1 MCQFI
6 SFFHRPDNGDVAIFD
21 LTSHSNTQAKLSL
34 NEKLWREGHYL
45 PSGQIVCR
53 VAPDDKIT
61 EQECNERL
69 KNHYPSFV
77 EFFNWAMGETCKIG
91 IYSGSL
97 DLSSLTSAAGLK
109 LPNKISG
116 YLDLRSLTS
125 AAGLKLP
132 NEISGSLDLSSL
144 TSAAGLKLPNEI
156 SGFLYLRSL
165 TSAAGL
171 KLPTKCGSLD
181 LRSLTSAA
189 GLKLPNEISGFLDLS
204 SLTSAEKEKLTKRR
218 KNK

>member
-6 SFFHRPDNGDVAIFD
+6 SFFHRPDNGDVAVFN
-21 LTSHSNTQAKLSL
+21 LESHSDTQAKLEL

-45 PSGQIVCR
+45 PNGTIVCR
-53 VAPDDKIT
+53 VAPADKIT
-61 EQECNERL
+61 EQECSERL

-77 EFFNWAMGETCKIG
+77 EFFNWSMGETCKNG
-91 IYSGSL
+91 IY
-97 DLSSLTSAAGLK
+97 
-109 LPNKISG
+109 SG
-116 YLDLRSLTS
+116 YLDLS
-125 AAGLKLP
+125 
-132 NEISGSLDLSSL
+132 
-144 TSAAGLKLPNEI
+144 
-156 SGFLYLRSL
+156 SL

-189 GLKLPNEISGFLDLS
+189 GLKLPTEISGYLDLS
-204 SLTSAEKEKLTKRR
+204 SLTSAEKEKLMKRR

>member
-116 YLDLRSLTS
+116 HLDLRSLTSAAGLKLPNKISGYLDLRSLTS

-132 NEISGSLDLSSL
+132 NEISGSL
-144 TSAAGLKLPNEI
+144 
-156 SGFLYLRSL
+156 Y
-165 TSAAGL
+165 
-171 KLPTKCGSLD
+171 
-181 LRSLTSAA
+181 
-189 GLKLPNEISGFLDLS
+189 LS